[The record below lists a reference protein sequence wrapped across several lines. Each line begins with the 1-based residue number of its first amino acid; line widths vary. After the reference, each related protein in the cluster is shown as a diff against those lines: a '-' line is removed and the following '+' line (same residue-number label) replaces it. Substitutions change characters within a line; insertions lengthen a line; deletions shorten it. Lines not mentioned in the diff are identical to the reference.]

1 MRNYPIFA
9 SVYRSTIMNNMMK
22 KSILVAVAALP
33 MAVLAQEDFTV
44 TAKVGALNAPAKAY
58 LSYRNTTGSVLDSA
72 TVTDGAFK
80 FHGTIAAPSRAL
92 VLLVHEGGD
101 IRQIEDPD
109 RVELYLE
116 QGAVQIT
123 SADSLVNASVKGG
136 AVNGDFATYHE
147 HIAPLQAK
155 MGNVMARFT
164 AASEEQKQDPAFMQ
178 GLQAEAMAIQE
189 EQKAVDFAYIGEY
202 PSSVVSLDLLLPYVE
217 SESAKEV
224 IEPAFNK
231 LSAALKNSDKGK
243 AVAKQL
249 ETLKRVDIGAIA
261 PEFSQPDTAGTPI
274 ALSSL
279 RGKYVLVDFWASW
292 CGPCRRENPNVVAAY
307 QAFKDKN
314 FTVFGVSLDRP
325 GAKDAWMKAI
335 NDDGLQ
341 DWPHVSELKWWQT
354 DVVELYAIQGI
365 PANFLLDPEGRII
378 AKNLR
383 GTDLHTTLAALLR

>member
-1 MRNYPIFA
+1 
-9 SVYRSTIMNNMMK
+9 MK
-22 KSILVAVAALP
+22 KLVLAAVAVLP
-33 MAVLAQEDFTV
+33 MAVWAQEDFTV

-58 LSYRNTTGSVLDSA
+58 LSYRTATGPVLDSA

-80 FHGTIAAPSRAL
+80 FHGTVAAPSRAL
-92 VLLVHEGGD
+92 VLLAHEGGD
-101 IRQIEDPD
+101 IRQMEDPD

-116 QGAVQIT
+116 KGAIHVT
-123 SADSLVNASVKGG
+123 SNDSLVHASIKGG
-136 AVNGDFATYHE
+136 AVNKDFAAYRNDV
-147 HIAPLQAK
+147 APLQAK
-155 MGNVMARFT
+155 MGDVMARFV
-164 AASEEQKQDPAFMQ
+164 ASSDEQKQDPAFMQ

-189 EQKAVDFAYIGEY
+189 EQKGVDFAYIDKH
-202 PSSVVSLDLLLPYVE
+202 PSSVVSLDLLLPYVG
-217 SESAKEV
+217 SEPAQEV
-224 IEPAFNK
+224 VEPAFNK

-243 AVAKQL
+243 AIAAQL
-249 ETLKRVDIGAIA
+249 ETSKRIDIGAVA
-261 PEFSQPDTAGTPI
+261 PDFSQPDTAGTPI

-292 CGPCRRENPNVVAAY
+292 CGPCRQENPNVVAAY

-325 GAKDAWMKAI
+325 GARDAWMKAI
-335 NDDGLQ
+335 KDDGLQ
-341 DWPHVSELKWWQT
+341 DWPHVSELKWWQS

-383 GTDLHTTLAALLR
+383 GEDLHTTLAALLQ

>member
-1 MRNYPIFA
+1 
-9 SVYRSTIMNNMMK
+9 MK
-22 KSILVAVAALP
+22 KLVLVAAAVLP

-58 LSYRNTTGSVLDSA
+58 LSYRTATGAVLDSA
-72 TVTDGAFK
+72 TVADGAFK
-80 FHGTIAAPSRAL
+80 FHGTVATPSRAL
-92 VLLVHEGGD
+92 VLLAHEGGD
-101 IRQIEDPD
+101 IREMEDPD

-116 QGAVQIT
+116 KGAIHVT
-123 SADSLVNASVKGG
+123 SDDSLVNASIKGG
-136 AVNGDFATYHE
+136 AVNNDFAAYHDDV
-147 HIAPLQAK
+147 APLQAK
-155 MGNVMARFT
+155 MGDVMAKFV
-164 AASEEQKQDPAFMQ
+164 AASDEQKQDPAFMQ

-189 EQKAVDFAYIGEY
+189 EQKGVDFAYIDEH
-202 PSSVVSLDLLLPYVE
+202 PSSVVSLDLLMPYVG
-217 SESAKEV
+217 SEPTQEV
-224 IEPAFNK
+224 IEPVFNK

-243 AVAKQL
+243 AISAQL
-249 ETLKRVDIGAIA
+249 ETLKRVDIGAVA

-292 CGPCRRENPNVVAAY
+292 CGPCRQENPNVVAAY
-307 QAFKDKN
+307 QAYKDKN

-335 NDDGLQ
+335 KDDGLQ
-341 DWPHVSELKWWQT
+341 DWPHVSELKWWQS

-383 GTDLHTTLAALLR
+383 GEDLHATLAELLQ